1 MLVCCLL
8 YDATKLHQAD
18 KLQTW
23 GMDESEICL
32 DNDVSKASIINE
44 SPNVYIYLAAF
55 AIA

>member
-8 YDATKLHQAD
+8 YDATKQHQAD